1 MSEKI
6 LLVDDEQDFV
16 ETLAERMENRGMEVS
31 ATTSAS
37 DGLKKATENS
47 FDAIILDLQMPEM
60 DGLELLRILKE
71 KKPDI
76 QVILLTGH
84 ATLEKGIEA
93 IKLGAMDFIE
103 KPVDLKIL
111 SDKIKQAHNKKMILV
126 EKQTEDKIKKIISN
140 KGW

>member
-1 MSEKI
+1 MREKI
-6 LLVDDEQDFV
+6 LLVDDEQDFI

-37 DGLKKATENS
+37 DGLKKATENA

-103 KPVDLKIL
+103 KPVDLKVL